1 MTIPLRNTIFEK
13 IKEANSLTD
22 VELYKS
28 LTKDGLN
35 LPEDKFNKLLLDLE
49 ILGLIK
55 VAWFTKDERRIEVIV
70 VEKEEDPIEKQNK
83 EVNSLTDVELYKSL
97 TKDGQNLPED
107 KFNKLLLDLEI
118 LGLIK
123 VAWFTKD
130 ERRIEVIVI
139 EKEEDP
145 IEKQNKEVMEK
156 DYEASFPGL
165 DK

>member
-1 MTIPLRNTIFEK
+1 MTIPLRNTIYEK
-13 IKEANSLTD
+13 IKEVSSVTD
-22 VELYKS
+22 VDLYKS

-70 VEKEEDPIEKQNK
+70 VEKEEDPIEIQNK
-83 EVNSLTDVELYKSL
+83 E
-97 TKDGQNLPED
+97 
-107 KFNKLLLDLEI
+107 I
-118 LGLIK
+118 I
-123 VAWFTKD
+123 
-130 ERRIEVIVI
+130 
-139 EKEEDP
+139 
-145 IEKQNKEVMEK
+145 EK

>member
-1 MTIPLRNTIFEK
+1 MTIPLRNTIYDK
-13 IKEANSLTD
+13 IKEVNSLTD

-35 LPEDKFNKLLLDLE
+35 IPEDKFNKLLLDLE

-55 VAWFTKDERRIEVIV
+55 VAWFTKDERRIELVVIK
-70 VEKEEDPIEKQNK
+70 KEED
-83 EVNSLTDVELYKSL
+83 S
-97 TKDGQNLPED
+97 
-107 KFNKLLLDLEI
+107 
-118 LGLIK
+118 
-123 VAWFTKD
+123 
-130 ERRIEVIVI
+130 
-139 EKEEDP
+139 